1 MYSHIHGYIS
11 YCLDFCPYKFALH
24 FSDILTG
31 HGEIAKPR
39 RHVQSHLLL
48 LEEMDTS
55 FMLELPILKSIAS
68 ISLNSIVRK
77 AKIMP
82 IKGLN
87 SSKPVIR
94 MK

>member
-1 MYSHIHGYIS
+1 MYSQIVGFIS
-11 YCLDFCPYKFALH
+11 YCLDLCPYKYALH
-24 FSDILTG
+24 FSDHLAG

-39 RHVQSHLLL
+39 KRAQSHLLL

-55 FMLELPILKSIAS
+55 FTLELPILKSIAS

-77 AKIMP
+77 AKIML

-87 SSKPVIR
+87 SSKPVIH